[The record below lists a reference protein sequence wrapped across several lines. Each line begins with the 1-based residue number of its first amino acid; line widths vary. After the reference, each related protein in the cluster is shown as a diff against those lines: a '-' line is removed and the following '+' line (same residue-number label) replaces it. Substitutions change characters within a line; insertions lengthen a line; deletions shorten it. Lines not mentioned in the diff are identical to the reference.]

1 MALKR
6 GEFFEP
12 CGLEHH
18 QICIN
23 QCKAKG
29 VLFCF
34 NSIRTMSLLEAMIS
48 EKNFNTL
55 NCFVGEFSNFLTQEE
70 EQLFVVEQF
79 HHLLHGI
86 SWF

>member
-12 CGLEHH
+12 YGLEHH

-48 EKNFNTL
+48 EKILILSTALWVNFQN
-55 NCFVGEFSNFLTQEE
+55 GFLTQEE
-70 EQLFVVEQF
+70 EQLFVVEK
-79 HHLLHGI
+79 I
-86 SWF
+86 SSSPPWN